1 MPAPVILMLHRVVE
15 RIDAPDLTGNSITAT
30 AFDSQLAWLISRGYR
45 CVSLAAIADAIEEK
59 DRGGGQHSDRTFSVT
74 FDDGYRDN
82 HDVAWPI
89 LRRHG
94 LQATVFLV
102 TELIGGVNEFDRG
115 RGPYPVGMLD
125 ERQIREMHA
134 SGIEFGSHT
143 CTHPDDLTQIAEDA
157 RRHELAASRSA
168 IESLLDAPCNALS
181 YPHGKS
187 DHAVELAAERAGYTL
202 ACRASGTQLARFG
215 LSRMDAA
222 RWTGARFGL
231 GLAIRDLKLRVR
243 ATAPIGAP
251 AVRR

>member
-15 RIDAPDLTGNSITAT
+15 RMDAPDLTGNSITAT
-30 AFDSQLAWLISRGYR
+30 AFDSQLAWLISRGYS
-45 CVSLAAIADAIEEK
+45 CVSLAAIADAIEEN
-59 DRGGGQHSDRTFSVT
+59 DRGGPQSDRMFSIT

-94 LQATVFLV
+94 LKATVFLV

-115 RGPYPVGMLD
+115 RGPYPVRMLD

-134 SGIEFGSHT
+134 SGIEIGSHT
-143 CTHPDDLTQIAEDA
+143 CTHPDDLTQVAEDS
-157 RRHELAASRSA
+157 RRRELAASRSA
-168 IESLLDAPCNALS
+168 IESILDAPCKAFS

-187 DHAVELAAERAGYTL
+187 DHAVELAVERAGYTL
-202 ACRASGTQLARFG
+202 ACRASGTGLTRFG

-222 RWTGARFGL
+222 RWTGARFGI

-243 ATAPIGAP
+243 GTAPIAAP